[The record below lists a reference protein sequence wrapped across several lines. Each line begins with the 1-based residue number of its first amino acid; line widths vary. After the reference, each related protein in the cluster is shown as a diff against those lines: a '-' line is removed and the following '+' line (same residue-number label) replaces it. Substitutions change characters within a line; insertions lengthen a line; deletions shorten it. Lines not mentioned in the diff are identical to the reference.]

1 VTIAG
6 GTAGWGKAVQ
16 PHEGSDGGDIHV
28 IIRQI
33 VSHDKEEPPLLI
45 EHEPLGK

>member
-1 VTIAG
+1 MTIAG

-33 VSHDKEEPPLLI
+33 VSHEEPPLLI
-45 EHEPLGK
+45 EHEPPGK